1 VVSNSS
7 RKPTSQGPS
16 VLRMG
21 SEEDRVGRE
30 LMYLQRQYMYNSQYC
45 YSGYK
50 AVGRG
55 FAVYCLLRQSFDAD
69 G

>member
-1 VVSNSS
+1 
-7 RKPTSQGPS
+7 
-16 VLRMG
+16 MG